1 MEILRLLKILLIAG
15 AATGSF
21 SSPIGSMYV
30 QKHFKE
36 EAKKSM
42 DEMVRDIRKE
52 FDNILNEVDWMD
64 DKTKKR
70 AKVKQYYTKLIISII
85 RNCVKIK

>member
-1 MEILRLLKILLIAG
+1 MHLCKDDFTKQKILFVLLASFIAG

-52 FDNILNEVDWMD
+52 FDNILNEIDWMD
-64 DKTKKR
+64 NKTKKR
-70 AKVKQYYTKLIISII
+70 AKVK
-85 RNCVKIK
+85 

>member
-1 MEILRLLKILLIAG
+1 MVSG

-36 EAKKSM
+36 EAKSSM
-42 DEMVRDIRKE
+42 DEMVRDIRNE
-52 FDNILNEVDWMD
+52 FENIINEVDWMD
-64 DKTKKR
+64 DKTKLR
-70 AKVKQYYTKLIISII
+70 AKVNYILFRLYVLACSLA
-85 RNCVKIK
+85 NPSVY